1 MVEITDYTEEITAQI
16 VKFLPPSQLPG
27 RNETTT
33 GNTTT
38 ASSSNGSSNANTTSS
53 SNGDE
58 KGATGKNMTNS
69 DGGVN
74 SSEPVPITNDTTNG
88 LNTTS
93 FFVKNL
99 ARSDTD
105 E

>member
-27 RNETTT
+27 RNETTAT
-33 GNTTT
+33 GNATS
-38 ASSSNGSSNANTTSS
+38 ASNGSSNANTTSS

-69 DGGVN
+69 DGGEN
-74 SSEPVPITNDTTNG
+74 SSEPVPIRNDTTNG

>member
-27 RNETTT
+27 KNETTAT
-33 GNTTT
+33 GNATS
-38 ASSSNGSSNANTTSS
+38 ASNGS

-58 KGATGKNMTNS
+58 KGATGKNMNNS
-69 DGGVN
+69 NGGEN
-74 SSEPVPITNDTTNG
+74 SSEPVPIKNDTTNG

>member
-16 VKFLPPSQLPG
+16 VKFPPPSQVPG
-27 RNETTT
+27 KNETTE
-33 GNTTT
+33 NTT
-38 ASSSNGSSNANTTSS
+38 ASSSNGSSTANTTSS

-58 KGATGKNMTNS
+58 KGATGNNMTNS
-69 DGGVN
+69 NGGEN
-74 SSEPVPITNDTTNG
+74 SSEPVPIKNDTTE

-99 ARSDTD
+99 ARSDKD